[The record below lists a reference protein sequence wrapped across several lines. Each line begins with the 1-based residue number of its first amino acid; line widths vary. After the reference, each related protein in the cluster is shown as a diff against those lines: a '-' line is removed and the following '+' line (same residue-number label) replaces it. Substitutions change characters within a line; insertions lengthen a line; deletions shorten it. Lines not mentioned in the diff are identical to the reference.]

1 MKWKH
6 MLSEA
11 LGNRVA
17 LGQLTLKQP
26 QMSPVPSSGTMTSI
40 TGRKKSPVWYG
51 QGCVSSCSTNWLWR
65 AAHLPSTTGCCAG
78 TQCSPCKAE
87 QRETAQLR
95 ARRARQ
101 APCAF
106 KNGRTARDHWTKFL
120 RTMQTYPGSKTPGVR
135 QVGPEQD
142 CNIIRR

>member
-1 MKWKH
+1 

-26 QMSPVPSSGTMTSI
+26 YMSPVQSSGTMTRI
-40 TGRKKSPVWYG
+40 AGRKSPAWYR
-51 QGCVSSCSTNWLWR
+51 QGCASSYSTNWLWR
-65 AAHLPSTTGCCAG
+65 AARFPSTTGCCAG
-78 TQCSPCKAE
+78 TQYSPCNAE
-87 QRETAQLR
+87 RRETAQLR
-95 ARRARQ
+95 ARMTHQ

-106 KNGRTARDHWTKFL
+106 KNGRTAGDHRTKFL
-120 RTMQTYPGSKTPGVR
+120 STMQTYPGSKIPGVR

-142 CNIIRR
+142 CNIISR